1 MVVSFI
7 KKKMTEEEIEE
18 RAKKYDQEQEER
30 RVKKAA
36 YINEWAKAYYR
47 KNHERMDEQTRE
59 YRIQNR
65 EKLNEQQK
73 KRCQKKK
80 IRDVFKYDLIKFCEK
95 HPSDF
100 YKTGL
105 KINNMFI

>member
-7 KKKMTEEEIEE
+7 KKQMTEEEIEE
-18 RAKKYDQEQEER
+18 RAKKYDQEQEEN
-30 RVKKAA
+30 RVKRAA
-36 YINEWAKAYYR
+36 YMKEYYQEHKQKVNE
-47 KNHERMDEQTRE
+47 QSRE

-65 EKLNEQQK
+65 AKLNEQQQQ
-73 KRCQKKK
+73 KRRQKQK

-105 KINNMFI
+105 KML